1 MNWKIIWKSL
11 SNSKMK
17 KRILIVLS
25 ILIIFRLLTYV
36 PIPLN
41 NAATLKQLIDTL
53 FSSSKTPQLLSYL
66 NVLSGGALS
75 NFSIMLVGL
84 GPYINASIILQ
95 LLTKA
100 IPRLE
105 ALNKEGDS
113 GRKKINQYTRLL
125 TFPLAIIQSI
135 GAIYLVN
142 QSAEQIGMN
151 SIIAGASLS
160 TWIIMVAALT
170 GGSILL
176 MWVGEIITEQGIG
189 NGISLLI
196 TVGIVSRLPQSIS
209 SIVNAINTN
218 TSKVIILGHK
228 TFLNRQAAL
237 YYALIIFIAVVVTLI
252 IVKLNEASEKVT
264 INYAKRV
271 QGNRA
276 YGGVTTTLPIK
287 LIAAGVIPII
297 FAVAFL
303 SVPSFVGQLLT
314 TAHGTHLQHIGTF
327 LTKYFQGPTHATF
340 AAGGFAPYIYPLTYF
355 VLVFAFTFF
364 YTGITFNA
372 KDIAENLQK
381 QGGFIEGVRVGN
393 QTEKFL
399 SKKVNRLTVF
409 GGFSLAILAISP
421 IILQKFINANISLS
435 GTSLLILVAVS
446 LETLRAIESRALM
459 LTYDQYEQPDF
470 FYDSSEPALAATGAS
485 RLKFASRIKEK
496 ITKKKL
502 D

>member
-1 MNWKIIWKSL
+1 
-11 SNSKMK
+11 
-17 KRILIVLS
+17 
-25 ILIIFRLLTYV
+25 
-36 PIPLN
+36 
-41 NAATLKQLIDTL
+41 
-53 FSSSKTPQLLSYL
+53 
-66 NVLSGGALS
+66 
-75 NFSIMLVGL
+75 
-84 GPYINASIILQ
+84 
-95 LLTKA
+95 
-100 IPRLE
+100 
-105 ALNKEGDS
+105 
-113 GRKKINQYTRLL
+113 
-125 TFPLAIIQSI
+125 
-135 GAIYLVN
+135 
-142 QSAEQIGMN
+142 
-151 SIIAGASLS
+151 
-160 TWIIMVAALT
+160 MVAALT
-170 GGSILL
+170 GGSMLL
-176 MWVGEIITEQGIG
+176 MWMGEIITEQGIG

-209 SIVNAINTN
+209 SIVHALTTN

-228 TFLNRQAAL
+228 TFINRQAAL
-237 YYALIIFIAVVVTLI
+237 YYALIVFIAILITLI

-276 YGGVTTTLPIK
+276 YGGITTVLPIK

-303 SVPSFVGQLLT
+303 SVPSFVGQLLS
-314 TAHGTHLQHIGTF
+314 TAHGIHMQHVGTF
-327 LTKYFQGPTHATF
+327 LNKYFQSPTHATF
-340 AAGGFAPYIYPLTYF
+340 AAGGFTPYVYPAVYF
-355 VLVFAFTFF
+355 ILVFAFTFF

-399 SKKVNRLTVF
+399 SKKVNRLTIF
-409 GGFSLAILAISP
+409 GGFSLGLLALMP
-421 IILQKFINANISLS
+421 IILQKFIDASISLS

-470 FYDSSEPALAATGAS
+470 FYDASEPVMAATGAS
-485 RLKFASRIKEK
+485 RLRYIPRLKGK
-496 ITKKKL
+496 ILRKKS

>member
-1 MNWKIIWKSL
+1 
-11 SNSKMK
+11 
-17 KRILIVLS
+17 
-25 ILIIFRLLTYV
+25 
-36 PIPLN
+36 
-41 NAATLKQLIDTL
+41 
-53 FSSSKTPQLLSYL
+53 
-66 NVLSGGALS
+66 
-75 NFSIMLVGL
+75 
-84 GPYINASIILQ
+84 
-95 LLTKA
+95 
-100 IPRLE
+100 
-105 ALNKEGDS
+105 
-113 GRKKINQYTRLL
+113 
-125 TFPLAIIQSI
+125 
-135 GAIYLVN
+135 
-142 QSAEQIGMN
+142 
-151 SIIAGASLS
+151 
-160 TWIIMVAALT
+160 
-170 GGSILL
+170 
-176 MWVGEIITEQGIG
+176 
-189 NGISLLI
+189 
-196 TVGIVSRLPQSIS
+196 
-209 SIVNAINTN
+209 
-218 TSKVIILGHK
+218 
-228 TFLNRQAAL
+228 
-237 YYALIIFIAVVVTLI
+237 
-252 IVKLNEASEKVT
+252 
-264 INYAKRV
+264 
-271 QGNRA
+271 
-276 YGGVTTTLPIK
+276 
-287 LIAAGVIPII
+287 
-297 FAVAFL
+297 
-303 SVPSFVGQLLT
+303 
-314 TAHGTHLQHIGTF
+314 GTF

>member
-11 SNSKMK
+11 SNSQMK
-17 KRILIVLS
+17 KRIITVIGMLIV
-25 ILIIFRLLTYV
+25 FRLLTYV

-41 NAATLKQLIDTL
+41 NAATLKQLINTL

-100 IPRLE
+100 IPKLE
-105 ALNKEGDS
+105 ALNKEGES
-113 GRKKINQYTRLL
+113 GRKKINQYTRML
-125 TFPLAIIQSI
+125 TFPLALIQSV

-142 QSAEQIGMN
+142 QSAEQIGMS

-170 GGSILL
+170 GGSMLL
-176 MWVGEIITEQGIG
+176 MWMGEIITEQGIG

-209 SIVNAINTN
+209 SIVHALTTN

-228 TFLNRQAAL
+228 TFINRQAAL
-237 YYALIIFIAVVVTLI
+237 YYALIVFIAILITLI

-276 YGGVTTTLPIK
+276 YGGITTVLPIK

-303 SVPSFVGQLLT
+303 SVPSFVGQLLS
-314 TAHGTHLQHIGTF
+314 TAHGIHMQHVGTF
-327 LTKYFQGPTHATF
+327 LNKYFQSPTHATF
-340 AAGGFAPYIYPLTYF
+340 AAGGFTPYVYPAVYF
-355 VLVFAFTFF
+355 ILVFAFTFF

-399 SKKVNRLTVF
+399 SKKVNRLTIF
-409 GGFSLAILAISP
+409 GGFSLGLLALMP
-421 IILQKFINANISLS
+421 IILQKFIDASISLS

-470 FYDSSEPALAATGAS
+470 FYDASEPVMAATGAS
-485 RLKFASRIKEK
+485 RLRYIPRLKGK
-496 ITKKKL
+496 ILRKKS